1 MVFDSIV
8 PPLKRQAESE
18 TTCGLSDAEHEPF
31 SFSHPE
37 KGVQSEQGKIWDGEV
52 GEDQSKRVRCKIPV
66 VALIGDWIAIVS
78 SRFHVHLDQHR
89 RGIDQSNR

>member
-31 SFSHPE
+31 SFLHPE

-52 GEDQSKRVRCKIPV
+52 DEDQPERVRCKIPV
-66 VALIGDWIAIVS
+66 EVLIGDWIAIVLGC
-78 SRFHVHLDQHR
+78 FDLHLNHR
-89 RGIDQSNR
+89 GSNAE